1 MWRVVHSKVQ
11 ECDVGLPGGNRL
23 TRAWVSMSGES
34 GNAHTGIE
42 IGRTLRLSREK
53 RGLSLQQVEEATK
66 IRTRYLRDLENE
78 NFDVLPAVYMLGSLK
93 TYAEHLGLDGAA
105 MTGELKRRQASMQPE
120 QDQPREVSPSR
131 EPQAFVAFLGRLVGI
146 SGTVEDK
153 AGTTTHVRKPG
164 LYVSLG
170 VALLFVLATYLESS
184 MRGEDRASVSVVQE
198 PTLTQL
204 PSGIALVGNVEGER
218 KADDVSKES
227 QPEKQTESPPLDTG
241 DDEGTTVE
249 RGEPEEYAT
258 QTAQISSSVTASA
271 SASASAPAGASASA
285 SPASIGSSTDSAST
299 PETATP
305 QPTRVRPEPAARE
318 QPKDARRAIAA
329 APTDGPSASVPGG
342 RDPSPGFQRN
352 QAEPVDSTLPDNSSS
367 TKVKISTKVKKTE
380 YSTW

>member
-1 MWRVVHSKVQ
+1 
-11 ECDVGLPGGNRL
+11 
-23 TRAWVSMSGES
+23 VSMSGES

-42 IGRTLRLSREK
+42 IGKSLRLAREK

-153 AGTTTHVRKPG
+153 AGTTAHVRKPG

-170 VALLFVLATYLESS
+170 VVLLFVLATYLEST

-204 PSGIALVGNVEGER
+204 PSGIALVGNVEDER
-218 KADDVSKES
+218 QADDVSKES

-285 SPASIGSSTDSAST
+285 SPALIGSSTGSAST

>member
-1 MWRVVHSKVQ
+1 
-11 ECDVGLPGGNRL
+11 
-23 TRAWVSMSGES
+23 MSGES

-42 IGRTLRLSREK
+42 IGRTLRLAREK

-105 MTGELKRRQASMQPE
+105 MNGELKRRQASMQPE
-120 QDQPREVSPSR
+120 QDQPREDPPSR
-131 EPQAFVAFLGRLVGI
+131 EPRGIYGIPGPSGRHRWDGRRR
-146 SGTVEDK
+146 SRHDGARSQTRP
-153 AGTTTHVRKPG
+153 VREPCGGPYLRPG
-164 LYVSLG
+164 HLPRVQHK
-170 VALLFVLATYLESS
+170 
-184 MRGEDRASVSVVQE
+184 GEDRPSVSVVQE
-198 PTLTQL
+198 PTLSQL
-204 PSGIALVGNVEGER
+204 PSGIALVGNVEDER

-241 DDEGTTVE
+241 HDEGTTVE

-258 QTAQISSSVTASA
+258 QTAQISSSSVTASA
-271 SASASAPAGASASA
+271 SASASASAGTSASA
-285 SPASIGSSTDSAST
+285 SPASIGSSTSSAST

-380 YSTW
+380 YSTR